1 MMSKFNQQETS
12 KIEIY
17 KIQMSPIIRNEEYKF
32 CDDL

>member
-1 MMSKFNQQETS
+1 MMSKFNQQE